1 MKLRILLALLVTIA
15 LLFVARRASMRQQPP
30 IEDSTTYNG
39 LTLEH
44 HSSHIFKGDYTN
56 ADIPVRIEQGNLPP
70 GSEILFYYRPRV
82 LGEKKGSGAF
92 ESMRLQPAPANP
104 NSFSAVLTNQGRGS
118 EFEYYLALVDS
129 SGQALATIPAEQK
142 AGAQQTIWLRF
153 EGQQS
158 IPLLIAHIGGMFG
171 GLFFVVLA
179 TLSSFTDLKKTAS
192 NVALGKQVFWAT
204 FILFLG
210 TFPIGVWIEY
220 QVYATYW
227 TGIPLGRDI
236 TDSKGLFLFL
246 FWLVTL
252 ILLKGSAFAGKP
264 EKNLVGAGGARIA
277 TIVSFLVTMA
287 AYLVPHSSGNF

>member
-1 MKLRILLALLVTIA
+1 MKLRILLAFLITIA

-30 IEDSTTYNG
+30 IEESTTYEG
-39 LTLEH
+39 LALEH
-44 HSSHIFKGDYTN
+44 HSSHIFKGDNTN
-56 ADIPVRIEQGNLPP
+56 ADIPVHLEQGSLPP

-82 LGEKKGSGAF
+82 LGERSGSGAF
-92 ESMRLQPAPANP
+92 QSMRLQAAPADP
-104 NSFSAVLTNQGRGS
+104 NSFSAVLPNQGRGT

-129 SGQALATIPAEQK
+129 TGQTLATIPAEKK

-153 EGQQS
+153 EGKQS

-171 GLFFVVLA
+171 GMFFVVLA
-179 TLSSFTDLKKTAS
+179 FLTSLTNLSKSA
-192 NVALGKQVFWAT
+192 NIIALGRQVFWGT

-210 TFPIGVWIEY
+210 TFPIGIWIEY

-246 FWLVTL
+246 FWLVCL
-252 ILLKGSAFAGKP
+252 ILLKGSAFARKP
-264 EKNLVGAGGARIA
+264 EKNLVGAAGARVAVLI
-277 TIVSFLVTMA
+277 SFLVTLA